1 VKSIVLAAVGKL
13 KTPAWQDAQADYAG
27 RIRRYAPFDIKD
39 VKDRIG
45 QGMTEA
51 EAMEAEGEDLLK
63 AAEAPFRVALS
74 PEGKLLDSRAFADQ
88 LTKWLETYPKI
99 AFVLGGPSGMSE
111 AVYSGCQSKLA
122 LSPMTFPHELAR
134 IAFLEQLYRA
144 FSIRAGEKYH
154 R

>member
-1 VKSIVLAAVGKL
+1 VKSITLAAVGKL
-13 KTPAWQDAQADYAG
+13 RTPAWRDAQTDYAT
-27 RIRRYAPFDIKD
+27 RIRRYAPFDI
-39 VKDRIG
+39 VEIKDRIG
-45 QGMTEA
+45 QGMSEP
-51 EAMEAEGEDLLK
+51 EAMTEEGADLLK
-63 AAEAPFRVALS
+63 ASDAPFRIALS
-74 PEGKLLDSRAFADQ
+74 PEGKLLDSPAFAVQ

-99 AFVLGGPSGMSE
+99 SFVLGGPAGLSE
-111 AVYSGCQSKLA
+111 SLYKGCQYKLA